1 MDHSSGSSS
10 LAGGSCGG
18 VCTLR
23 LGELPLRRVATS
35 ASRPCGSAN
44 SSRGWMWEAGK
55 IPMKTC
61 CDSSVF
67 VAAFDVDGSADKFI
81 GGLRD
86 VQTT

>member
-1 MDHSSGSSS
+1 MSR
-10 LAGGSCGG
+10 AGE
-18 VCTLR
+18 V
-23 LGELPLRRVATS
+23 PLRRVATS

-44 SSRGWMWEAGK
+44 SSRTYMWDAGK

-61 CDSSVF
+61 CSSSVF
-67 VAAFDVDGSADKFI
+67 VAAFEVDGSADQFI